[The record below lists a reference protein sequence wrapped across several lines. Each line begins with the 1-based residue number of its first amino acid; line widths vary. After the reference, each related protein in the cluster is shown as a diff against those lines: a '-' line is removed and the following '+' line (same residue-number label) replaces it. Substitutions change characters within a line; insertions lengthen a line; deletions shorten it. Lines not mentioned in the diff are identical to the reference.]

1 MNLSYEI
8 VYFNLALA
16 AALINFVF
24 AGITFLRAPRNVLY
38 TTFIFICLSIGFWN
52 LSTFMVFVSGEP
64 FWLPAGEVSKTV
76 WKYLGPVGAS
86 MVVAFL
92 FHFVNVLTR
101 VEKKN
106 SQWIVTAY
114 LLSLVLAMTP
124 PLSIAYPEFR
134 PFVTGIWWNLTFFFL
149 LFPFLVACIMI
160 VLRAI
165 RRAEHSDEKDRLR
178 YIYAAIVLQ
187 VIMGSTDLFQ
197 KMHSP
202 IPPLGHF
209 GSIIGP
215 IILAIGVVKHRRAY
229 DVLAQAERKV
239 EMLRELASGIAHEVK
254 NPLTAIKGLLSLQV
268 DVLKEMD
275 TRKMLEYQ
283 SILGEEI
290 HRMENILGSYQ
301 NFARPLQ
308 VNRQSVDINELLEKT
323 VKLVILEQPG
333 IWMIREFTHDLPRL
347 TVDPSL
353 LRQVFLNIIRNAD
366 EACGEEG
373 RLLIM
378 TDRENGWLR
387 ISFADNG
394 PGIATELKDKVLQP
408 FFSTKDSGIGL
419 GLAIVGRIVESHG
432 GRVEIDNVPPG
443 GARITILLPVE

>member
-64 FWLPAGEVSKTV
+64 FWLPPGEVSRSV

-160 VLRAI
+160 VFRAI

-187 VIMGSTDLFQ
+187 VIMVSTDLFQ

-215 IILAIGVVKHRRAY
+215 IILAIGVMKHRRAY
-229 DVLAQAERKV
+229 DVLAQAEKKV
-239 EMLRELASGIAHEVK
+239 EMLSELASGIAHEVK

-323 VKLVILEQPG
+323 VKLVILEQSG
-333 IWMIREFTHDLPRL
+333 IWMIRELTNDLPRI

-373 RLLIM
+373 QLVIM
-378 TDRENGWLR
+378 TDRENGWMK
-387 ISFADNG
+387 IAFADNG

>member
-52 LSTFMVFVSGEP
+52 LSTFMVFASGEP
-64 FWLPAGEVSKTV
+64 FWLPAGEVSRSV

-160 VLRAI
+160 VFRAI

-373 RLLIM
+373 RLVIM

-443 GARITILLPVE
+443 GARIMIYLAVE